1 MLLIP
6 DLNFDPIV
14 ELLGKFELVL
24 ELLADEKTIN
34 GSYWG
39 APEAGVV
46 GDRVFVRSDTPVHSL
61 LHETCHVVCMT
72 PDRRQELKG
81 DAGGDDIEECAVCYL
96 QIVLADEFAGAGRD
110 RLMQDMDNWGYS
122 FRLGSTRRW
131 FEDDAEDAQV
141 WLRSQGLLQEDG
153 RPTYQL
159 RQS

>member
-1 MLLIP
+1 MLRIP
-6 DLNFDPIV
+6 DLNFDPIA

-24 ELLADEKTIN
+24 ELLADEQTIN

-72 PDRRQELKG
+72 PDRRQKLKG

-96 QIVLADEFAGAGRD
+96 QIVLADELAGAGRD
-110 RLMQDMDNWGYS
+110 RLMQDMDDWGYS

-141 WLRSQGLLQEDG
+141 WLRSQGLLQADG

>member
-1 MLLIP
+1 MLLIS
-6 DLNFDPIV
+6 DLNFDPIA

-24 ELLADEKTIN
+24 ELVPDEKTIS

-39 APEAGVV
+39 EPEAGVL
-46 GDRVFVRSDTPVHSL
+46 GDRVYGRSDTPLHSL

-72 PDRRQELKG
+72 PDRRQEFKG

-96 QIVLADEFAGAGRD
+96 QIVLADELAGAGRD
-110 RLMQDMDNWGYS
+110 RLMRDMDDWGYS

-131 FEDDAEDAQV
+131 FEEDAEDAEA
-141 WLRSQGLLQEDG
+141 WLRAQGLIEARG
-153 RPTYQL
+153 CPTYQL